1 VTKEAIIERTV
12 KAINVL
18 PIEKAIEISDFA
30 NFLSERYEEI
40 KLIENIQSI
49 SSKGGSF
56 DFLGE
61 EEELYTLKDLK
72 EVF

>member
-1 VTKEAIIERTV
+1 MTKEAIIERTV

>member
-1 VTKEAIIERTV
+1 VTKEAIIESTL
-12 KAINVL
+12 KAINIL

-40 KLIENIQSI
+40 KLIENIQSL

-61 EEELYTLKDLK
+61 EEELYTLEDLK